1 MAWREG
7 AGAGSGPS
15 GPDRDFPWNARENNS
30 SLSLWWSSP
39 WLGRV
44 SMQWSAWS
52 LSWWGC
58 GHTSYSYSP
67 CQPVYQI
74 RRENIRVPTALGRN
88 IPESFLWLMP
98 SVWWLWIVNI
108 FCREWNIDLSGLYT
122 GTILRSS
129 PCKHKLTENTHLTN
143 LTRCELVHSLEFLC
157 KYLIMRHHRAH
168 TALVTTW
175 PHLHSVSPAS
185 HVSVFIFFRTVFNCS
200 ISGPHSS
207 LELCKLLFRPLAT
220 SKLRSDNVC

>member
-15 GPDRDFPWNARENNS
+15 GPDRDSPWNARENNS

-143 LTRCELVHSLEFLC
+143 LTRCELVQSLEFLC
-157 KYLIMRHHRAH
+157 KYLIMR
-168 TALVTTW
+168 TCL
-175 PHLHSVSPAS
+175 
-185 HVSVFIFFRTVFNCS
+185 
-200 ISGPHSS
+200 
-207 LELCKLLFRPLAT
+207 
-220 SKLRSDNVC
+220 